1 MGAET
6 EQKLLENIKELLF
19 PKVCGICGK
28 IAPTP
33 ICLYCRRKIEL
44 LIESNIVNV
53 HNKYFEKQAY
63 MFNYNGIIREKL
75 INYKFNEQAYLNE
88 TFADIIIK
96 NEKICRFI
104 KNYDIIIPVPIH
116 RKRYKERGYN
126 QTELIAVR
134 VAKNLGILVAK
145 DVLLKEINNKPQS
158 ELTKNERE
166 QNAKNVYRIQNEQKI
181 RNKAILIMDDIYT
194 TGNTV
199 NECSKMLKQAGASEI
214 AVLTIAKD

>member
-1 MGAET
+1 M
-6 EQKLLENIKELLF
+6 LENIKNLLF
-19 PKVCGICGK
+19 PMVCGICGK
-28 IAPTP
+28 ITQSPLC
-33 ICLYCRRKIEL
+33 INCRRKIEL
-44 LIESNIVNV
+44 LSEANIINV
-53 HNKYFEKQAY
+53 YNKSFSKQAY
-63 MFNYNGIIREKL
+63 IFKYNGIIREKL

-126 QTELIAVR
+126 QTELIAIKM
-134 VAKNLGILVAK
+134 AKKLGISVTIN
-145 DVLLKEINNKPQS
+145 VLIKEVNNKPQS

-166 QNAKNVYRIQNEQKI
+166 QNIKNVYRIRNGQKI
-181 RNKAILIMDDIYT
+181 KNKAILIMDDIYT